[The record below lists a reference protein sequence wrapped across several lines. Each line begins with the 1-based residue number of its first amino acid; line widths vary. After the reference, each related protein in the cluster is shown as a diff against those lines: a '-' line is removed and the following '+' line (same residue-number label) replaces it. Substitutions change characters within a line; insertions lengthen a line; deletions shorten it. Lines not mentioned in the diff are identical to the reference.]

1 MGEGK
6 AYRVLMLQYTDQAVL
21 QITSKGW
28 HTVSL
33 MMPTVAPSMVY
44 DDDEVMPTSVPDQPV
59 GDGNFDVFG
68 LNFLSLN
75 EYKRMVTERQ

>member
-1 MGEGK
+1 
-6 AYRVLMLQYTDQAVL
+6 
-21 QITSKGW
+21 
-28 HTVSL
+28 